1 MDNAILGVDIGGT
14 FTDFALI
21 DRGEVRVFK
30 LSSTPDDPT
39 RAFLAG
45 LEELRASPDTDISH
59 GSTVATNALLEL
71 KGARTALLVTEGF
84 EDMLE
89 IGRQNRPAL
98 YDFGVERPPQ
108 LVPPELRIGVR
119 ERLDSEG
126 RVVIPLTAEDAAHIA
141 QRVQDSGA
149 DAVAVS
155 LLFSFRNP
163 EHERLL
169 REALDDQGIDAFI
182 SVSSDLLP
190 EYREYERTS
199 TVVVNAYVGPPMA
212 RYLQHLS
219 NAVGRRLRIMH
230 SGGGSLSPEKASQ
243 EPVRTLLSGP
253 AGGVVGA
260 FHVASQAGFPQVITL
275 DMGGTSTDV
284 SLCPGLVQETTSAQ
298 IGGYP
303 TRMPTI
309 DIHTVGA
316 GGGSIARVDPGGA
329 LLVGPQSAGAEP
341 GPACYGRGERVTVT
355 DANLVLGRLDTG
367 RFLDG
372 RMTLDAERSRF
383 YLEMLASELGQ
394 DVVTTAE
401 GVLRVANATMER
413 ALRTIS
419 LERGFDPR
427 AFTLVAFGGAG
438 PMHACSLA
446 EGLGI
451 TRVLAPPHPGVL
463 SALGAALADVVKDY
477 SRTLLLR
484 ESDVD
489 ANALRNAFKPME
501 EQAREDLARE
511 GFEGNRLQLQ
521 RFLDLRYVGQS
532 YELTVPCPPL
542 GARVAQSAARRF
554 HRAHRRR
561 YGHSDAS
568 QPTEVVAARLK
579 AIGPVE
585 KPAIAPAP
593 EGEKDPTPAVV
604 DERPVVFDGKRLPTR
619 CYDRS
624 LLLPG
629 NALAGPG
636 LVLQM
641 DSTTVIP
648 PGWTAR
654 VDGYGNLVLDSF
666 TSPH

>member
-1 MDNAILGVDIGGT
+1 MGDAILGVDIGGT
-14 FTDFALI
+14 FTDFALV
-21 DRGEVRVFK
+21 DRGEIRVFK
-30 LSSTPDDPT
+30 TSSTPDDPT
-39 RAFLAG
+39 RGVLEG
-45 LEELRASPDTDISH
+45 LGELRVSEDTDISH

-89 IGRQNRPAL
+89 IGRQNRPSL
-98 YDFGVERPPQ
+98 YDFQVERPPQ
-108 LVPPELRIGVR
+108 LVPPELRIGIR

-126 RVVIPLTAEDAAHIA
+126 RVVISLTEEDARRIA
-141 QRVQDSGA
+141 QRVKESGA
-149 DAVAVS
+149 GAVAVS

-169 REALDDQGIDAFI
+169 RDALERLASDAFI

-212 RYLQHLS
+212 QYLQRLDE
-219 NAVGRRLRIMH
+219 ALGRRLRIMH
-230 SGGGSLSPEKASQ
+230 SGGGSLSPEKAAR

-260 FHVASQAGFPQVITL
+260 FHVASRAGFPQLITL

-284 SLCPGLVQETTSAQ
+284 SLCPGHVQETNTTQ

-303 TRMPTI
+303 TRVPTI

-316 GGGSIARVDPGGA
+316 GGGSIARVDAGGA
-329 LLVGPQSAGAEP
+329 LLVGPESAGADP

-355 DANLVLGRLDTG
+355 DANLALGRLDTG

-372 RMTLDAERSRF
+372 RMSLDAERSRF
-383 YLEMLASELGQ
+383 YVTQLAGELGQ

-427 AFTLVAFGGAG
+427 HFTLLAFGGAG
-438 PMHACSLA
+438 PMHACALA
-446 EGLGI
+446 EGLGMS
-451 TRVLAPPHPGVL
+451 RVLVPPHPGVL
-463 SALGAALADVVKDY
+463 SALGAALSDVVKDY
-477 SRTLLLR
+477 SRTVLLR
-484 ESDVD
+484 EPEVD
-489 ANALRNAFKPME
+489 ADALKSAFRPLE
-501 EQAREDLARE
+501 EQAREDLAQD
-511 GFEGNRLQLQ
+511 GFQGPRLRLE

-532 YELTVPCPPL
+532 FELTVPCPPL

-554 HRAHRRR
+554 HRAHRQR
-561 YGHSDAS
+561 YGHSDTS
-568 QPTEVVAARLK
+568 QPTEVVAVRLK

-585 KPAIAPAP
+585 KPAIEPEPQGSVDPAAAFL
-593 EGEKDPTPAVV
+593 E
-604 DERPVVFDGKRLPTR
+604 ERGVVFGGRSLATG
-619 CYDRS
+619 CYDRG
-624 LLLPG
+624 LLRPG
-629 NALAGPG
+629 NTFDGPA

-654 VDGYGNLVLDSF
+654 VDGYRNLILES
-666 TSPH
+666 SNA

>member
-1 MDNAILGVDIGGT
+1 MGNAILGVDIGGT

-21 DRGEVRVFK
+21 DQGEVRVFK

-45 LEELRASPDTDISH
+45 LQELRASPDTDISH
-59 GSTVATNALLEL
+59 GSTVATNALLEH

-98 YDFGVERPPQ
+98 YDFGVERPPH

-126 RVVIPLTAEDAAHIA
+126 RVVIPLAAEDAAHIA

-169 REALDDQGIDAFI
+169 REALDGQGIDAFI

-260 FHVASQAGFPQVITL
+260 FYLASQAGFPQVITL

-355 DANLVLGRLDTG
+355 DANLVLARLDTG

-394 DVVTTAE
+394 DVITTAE

-427 AFTLVAFGGAG
+427 PFTLVAFGGAG

-451 TRVLAPPHPGVL
+451 QRVLVPPHPGVL

-511 GFEGNRLQLQ
+511 GFEGNRMQLQ

-585 KPAIAPAP
+585 KPAIEP
-593 EGEKDPTPAVV
+593 ESEGAKDPGAALLG
-604 DERPVVFDGKRLPTR
+604 ERPVVFDGKPLPTQ

-624 LLLPG
+624 LLRAG
-629 NALAGPG
+629 HTFAGPG

-654 VDGYGNLVLDSF
+654 VDGYRNLIVESLLLD
-666 TSPH
+666 